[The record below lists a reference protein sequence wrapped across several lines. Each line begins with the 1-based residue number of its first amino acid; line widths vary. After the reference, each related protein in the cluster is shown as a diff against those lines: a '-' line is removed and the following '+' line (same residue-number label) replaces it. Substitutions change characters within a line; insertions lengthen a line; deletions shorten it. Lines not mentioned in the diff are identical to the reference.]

1 MDARVK
7 LDAPLLVIRP
17 VRPETPPEAPLAMPQ
32 QRISAERVRLHGETD
47 GRWRLGTLLAAAL
60 GVTALATLHAWSMLN
75 ADGVS
80 LLEWLGLVLLAANL
94 AWISLA
100 AATAVAGAAIL
111 ASREPGQPTSLK
123 ALDTTSLTAIVFPI
137 RNEDTSSVTA
147 GAQAIYDALARAGAA
162 NAFEIF
168 FLSDT
173 TDPELAHDE
182 ADAIQRLRAARPDAA
197 IFYRRRTLNH
207 GRKAGNVSDF
217 VRRWG
222 GRYDYM
228 AVFDA
233 DSLMSAEA
241 LIELVQR
248 MDDRLRTALI
258 QTVPSIVNAQTMM
271 ARSQQFAMRAYGQIF
286 GTGLAW
292 WSGGAGNFW
301 GHNAIIR
308 VAAFAANAGL
318 PDLPGRGPLGGHIM
332 SHDFIEAA
340 LLRRAGWRVEIA
352 PEIDGSYEESPP
364 TLDDLA
370 ARDRR
375 WAQGNLQHLKLVGAR
390 GFDAVS
396 RAHILAGVMGY
407 VSALLWF
414 SLIMVSAVL
423 AWIGT
428 PGAPRGEG
436 GGIDISLLL
445 LTTLIVLSPKWLA
458 LILWAMGRLPG
469 WEHQRGFVGGL
480 IAEAAVSAATAPIM
494 MISQAQA
501 VIAPFLGRDAG
512 WRPQARVAVS
522 GASTGSRF
530 KPQVFVGLGLCA
542 TMLVSAGFAAW
553 TLPVAVSLVFAR
565 PIAAGLAY
573 TPRRRSWL
581 WRILATPEDLKP
593 PAVVTAARR
602 ATTRFT
608 WEASTQP
615 IRIAPA
621 LAPISLATQRVE
633 KAHKLSV

>member
-7 LDAPLLVIRP
+7 LDAPALVIRP
-17 VRPETPPEAPLAMPQ
+17 APETPPESPLAMPQ
-32 QRISAERVRLHGETD
+32 QRVSSARVHVRGEQD
-47 GRWRLGTLLAAAL
+47 GRWRLWTLLVA
-60 GVTALATLHAWSMLN
+60 ALATTTLAATHAWSAMN
-75 ADGVS
+75 TDGVAP
-80 LLEWLGLVLLAANL
+80 LEWVGLVLLAANL

-111 ASREPGQPTSLK
+111 ASREPGLPAVSKPL
-123 ALDTTSLTAIVFPI
+123 ATTSLTAIVFPI
-137 RNEDTSSVTA
+137 RNEDTSRVTA
-147 GAQAIYDALARAGAA
+147 GAQAIYDALARANAA
-162 NAFEIF
+162 TAFEIF

-173 TDPELAHDE
+173 TDPELARVE
-182 ADAIQRLRAARPDAA
+182 EDAICRLRAARPEAG

-222 GRYDYM
+222 GRYEYM

-248 MDDRLRTALI
+248 MDARPGTALI
-258 QTVPSIVNAQTMM
+258 QTVPTIVNAQTLM

-308 VAAFAANAGL
+308 VSAFAAHAGL

-332 SHDFIEAA
+332 SHDFVEAA

-352 PEIDGSYEESPP
+352 PEIEGSYEESPP
-364 TLDDLA
+364 TLEDLS

-375 WAQGNLQHLKLVGAR
+375 WAQGNLQHLKLIGAR
-390 GFDAVS
+390 GFDPVS
-396 RAHILAGVMGY
+396 RAHIFAGVMGY
-407 VSALLWF
+407 ASALLWF
-414 SLIMVSAVL
+414 SLILVSATL
-423 AWIGT
+423 AWIDK
-428 PGAPRGEG
+428 PNGAPAAG
-436 GGIDISLLL
+436 GMDISLLL

-458 LILWAMGRLPG
+458 LILWAMGKFPG
-469 WEHQRGFVGGL
+469 WERQPGFLAGL
-480 IAEAAVSAATAPIM
+480 FAEAIVSAITAPIM

-512 WRPQARVAVS
+512 WRPQARVAIA
-522 GASTGSRF
+522 GASNGNRF
-530 KPQVFVGLGLCA
+530 VPQLVAGLALCA
-542 TMLVSAGFAAW
+542 TMLVNAGFAAW
-553 TLPVAVSLVFAR
+553 TLPVAASLLFAG

-573 TPRRRSWL
+573 APRRRSWL
-581 WRILATPEDLKP
+581 WRAMATPEDLRP
-593 PAVVTAARR
+593 PAIVSSARR
-602 ATTRFT
+602 AAGRLNWQAAVERKHALT
-608 WEASTQP
+608 
-615 IRIAPA
+615 PA
-621 LAPISLATQRVE
+621 VLAPLKVVE
-633 KAHKLSV
+633 TGEAHV

>member
-7 LDAPLLVIRP
+7 LDAPALVIRP
-17 VRPETPPEAPLAMPQ
+17 APETPPESPLAMPQ
-32 QRISAERVRLHGETD
+32 QRVSSARVHVRGEQD
-47 GRWRLGTLLAAAL
+47 GRWRLWTLLVA
-60 GVTALATLHAWSMLN
+60 ALATTTLAATHAWSAMN
-75 ADGVS
+75 TDGVAP
-80 LLEWLGLVLLAANL
+80 LEWVGLVLLAANL

-111 ASREPGQPTSLK
+111 ASREPGLPAVSKPL
-123 ALDTTSLTAIVFPI
+123 ATTSLTAIVFPI
-137 RNEDTSSVTA
+137 RNEDTSRVTA
-147 GAQAIYDALARAGAA
+147 GAQAIYDALARANAA
-162 NAFEIF
+162 TAFEIF

-173 TDPELAHDE
+173 TDPELARDE
-182 ADAIQRLRAARPDAA
+182 EDAICRLRAARPEAG

-222 GRYDYM
+222 GRYEYM

-248 MDDRLRTALI
+248 MDARPGTALI
-258 QTVPSIVNAQTMM
+258 QTVPTIVNAQTLM

-308 VAAFAANAGL
+308 VSAFAAHAGL

-332 SHDFIEAA
+332 SHDFVEAA

-352 PEIDGSYEESPP
+352 PEIEGSYEESPP
-364 TLDDLA
+364 TLEDLS

-375 WAQGNLQHLKLVGAR
+375 WAQGNLQHLKLIGAR
-390 GFDAVS
+390 GFDPVS
-396 RAHILAGVMGY
+396 RAHIFAGVMGY
-407 VSALLWF
+407 ASALLWF
-414 SLIMVSAVL
+414 SLILVSATL
-423 AWIGT
+423 AWIDK
-428 PGAPRGEG
+428 PNGAPAAG
-436 GGIDISLLL
+436 GMDISLLL

-458 LILWAMGRLPG
+458 LILWAMGKLPG
-469 WEHQRGFVGGL
+469 WERQPGFLAGL
-480 IAEAAVSAATAPIM
+480 FAEAIVSAITAPIM

-512 WRPQARVAVS
+512 WRPQARVAIA
-522 GASTGSRF
+522 GASNGNRF
-530 KPQVFVGLGLCA
+530 VPQLVAGLALCA
-542 TMLVSAGFAAW
+542 TMLVNAGFAAW
-553 TLPVAVSLVFAR
+553 TLPVAASLLFAG

-573 TPRRRSWL
+573 APRRRSWL
-581 WRILATPEDLKP
+581 WRAMATPEDLRP
-593 PAVVTAARR
+593 PAIVSSARR
-602 ATTRFT
+602 AAGRLNWQAAVERKHALT
-608 WEASTQP
+608 
-615 IRIAPA
+615 PA
-621 LAPISLATQRVE
+621 VLAPLKVVE
-633 KAHKLSV
+633 TGEAHV

>member
-7 LDAPLLVIRP
+7 LDAPALVIRP
-17 VRPETPPEAPLAMPQ
+17 APETPPESPLAMPQ
-32 QRISAERVRLHGETD
+32 QRVSSARVHVRGEQD
-47 GRWRLGTLLAAAL
+47 GRWRLWTLLVA
-60 GVTALATLHAWSMLN
+60 ALATTTLAATHAWSAMN
-75 ADGVS
+75 TDGVAP
-80 LLEWLGLVLLAANL
+80 LEWVGLVLLAANL

-111 ASREPGQPTSLK
+111 ASREPGLPAVSKPL
-123 ALDTTSLTAIVFPI
+123 ATTSLTAIVFPI
-137 RNEDTSSVTA
+137 RNEDTSRVTA
-147 GAQAIYDALARAGAA
+147 GAQAIYDALARANAA
-162 NAFEIF
+162 TAFEIF

-173 TDPELAHDE
+173 TDPELARVE
-182 ADAIQRLRAARPDAA
+182 EDAICRLRAARPEAG

-222 GRYDYM
+222 GRYEYM

-248 MDDRLRTALI
+248 MDARPGTALI
-258 QTVPSIVNAQTMM
+258 QTVPTIVNAQTLM

-308 VAAFAANAGL
+308 VSAFAAHAGL

-332 SHDFIEAA
+332 SHDFVEAA

-352 PEIDGSYEESPP
+352 PEIEGSYEESPP
-364 TLDDLA
+364 TLEDLS

-375 WAQGNLQHLKLVGAR
+375 WAQGNLQHLKLIGAR
-390 GFDAVS
+390 GFDPVS
-396 RAHILAGVMGY
+396 RAHIFAGVMGY
-407 VSALLWF
+407 ASALLWF
-414 SLIMVSAVL
+414 SLILVSATL
-423 AWIGT
+423 AWIDK
-428 PGAPRGEG
+428 PNGAPAAG
-436 GGIDISLLL
+436 GMDISLLL

-458 LILWAMGRLPG
+458 LILWAMGKLPG
-469 WEHQRGFVGGL
+469 WERQPGFLAGL
-480 IAEAAVSAATAPIM
+480 FAEAIVSAITAPIM

-512 WRPQARVAVS
+512 WRPQARVAHCC
-522 GASTGSRF
+522 ASNGNRF
-530 KPQVFVGLGLCA
+530 VPQLVAGLALCA
-542 TMLVSAGFAAW
+542 TMLVNAGFAAW
-553 TLPVAVSLVFAR
+553 TLPVAASLLFAG

-573 TPRRRSWL
+573 APRRRSWL
-581 WRILATPEDLKP
+581 WRAMATPEDLRP
-593 PAVVTAARR
+593 PAIVSSARR
-602 ATTRFT
+602 AAGRLNWQAAVERKHALT
-608 WEASTQP
+608 
-615 IRIAPA
+615 PA
-621 LAPISLATQRVE
+621 VLAPLKVVE
-633 KAHKLSV
+633 TGEAHV

>member
-7 LDAPLLVIRP
+7 LDAPALVIRP
-17 VRPETPPEAPLAMPQ
+17 APETPPESPLAMPQ
-32 QRISAERVRLHGETD
+32 QRVSSARVHVRGEQD
-47 GRWRLGTLLAAAL
+47 GRWRLWTLLVA
-60 GVTALATLHAWSMLN
+60 ALATTTLAATHAWSAMN
-75 ADGVS
+75 TDGVAP
-80 LLEWLGLVLLAANL
+80 LEWVGLVLLAANL

-111 ASREPGQPTSLK
+111 ASREPGLPAVSKPL
-123 ALDTTSLTAIVFPI
+123 ATTSLTAIVFPI
-137 RNEDTSSVTA
+137 RNEDTSRVTA
-147 GAQAIYDALARAGAA
+147 GAQAIYDALARANAA
-162 NAFEIF
+162 TAFEIF

-173 TDPELAHDE
+173 TDPELARVE
-182 ADAIQRLRAARPDAA
+182 EDAICRLRAARPEAG

-222 GRYDYM
+222 GRYEYM

-248 MDDRLRTALI
+248 MDARPGTALI
-258 QTVPSIVNAQTMM
+258 QTVPTIVNAQTLM

-308 VAAFAANAGL
+308 VSAFAAHAGL

-332 SHDFIEAA
+332 SHDFVEAA

-352 PEIDGSYEESPP
+352 PEIEGSYEESPP
-364 TLDDLA
+364 TLEDLS

-375 WAQGNLQHLKLVGAR
+375 WAQGNLQHLKLIGAR
-390 GFDAVS
+390 GFDPVS
-396 RAHILAGVMGY
+396 RAHIFAGVMGY
-407 VSALLWF
+407 ASALLWF
-414 SLIMVSAVL
+414 SLILVSATL
-423 AWIGT
+423 AWIDK
-428 PGAPRGEG
+428 PNGAPAAG
-436 GGIDISLLL
+436 GMDISLLL

-458 LILWAMGRLPG
+458 LILWAMGKLPG
-469 WEHQRGFVGGL
+469 WERQPGFLAGL
-480 IAEAAVSAATAPIM
+480 FAEAIVSAITAPIM

-512 WRPQARVAVS
+512 WRPQARVAIA
-522 GASTGSRF
+522 GASNGNRF
-530 KPQVFVGLGLCA
+530 VPQLVAGLALCA
-542 TMLVSAGFAAW
+542 TMLVNAGFAAW
-553 TLPVAVSLVFAR
+553 TLPVAASLLFAG

-573 TPRRRSWL
+573 APRRRSWL
-581 WRILATPEDLKP
+581 WRAMATPEDLRP
-593 PAVVTAARR
+593 PAIVSSARR
-602 ATTRFT
+602 AAGRLNWQAAVERKHALT
-608 WEASTQP
+608 
-615 IRIAPA
+615 PA
-621 LAPISLATQRVE
+621 VLAPLKVVE
-633 KAHKLSV
+633 TGEAHV

>member
-7 LDAPLLVIRP
+7 LDAPPLVIRP
-17 VRPETPPEAPLAMPQ
+17 APETPPESPLAMPQ
-32 QRISAERVRLHGETD
+32 QRVSSTRVHVRGEQD
-47 GRWRLGTLLAAAL
+47 GRWRLWTLLVAAL
-60 GVTALATLHAWSMLN
+60 ATTALATTHAWSAMN
-75 ADGVS
+75 TDGVAP
-80 LLEWLGLVLLAANL
+80 LEWVGLVLLAANL

-111 ASREPGQPTSLK
+111 ASREPGQPAVSKPL
-123 ALDTTSLTAIVFPI
+123 ATTSLTAIVFPI
-137 RNEDTSSVTA
+137 RNEDTSRVTA
-147 GAQAIYDALARAGAA
+147 GAQAIYDALARANAA
-162 NAFEIF
+162 TAFEIF

-173 TDPELAHDE
+173 TDPELARDE
-182 ADAIQRLRAARPDAA
+182 EDAICRLRAARPEAG

-222 GRYDYM
+222 GRYEYM

-248 MDDRLRTALI
+248 MDARPGTALI
-258 QTVPSIVNAQTMM
+258 QTVPTIVNAQTLM

-308 VAAFAANAGL
+308 VSAFAAHAGL

-332 SHDFIEAA
+332 SHDFVEAA

-352 PEIDGSYEESPP
+352 PEIEGSYEESPP
-364 TLDDLA
+364 TLEDLS

-375 WAQGNLQHLKLVGAR
+375 WAQGNLQHLKLIGAR
-390 GFDAVS
+390 GFDPVS
-396 RAHILAGVMGY
+396 RAHIFAGVMGY
-407 VSALLWF
+407 ASALLWF
-414 SLIMVSAVL
+414 SLILVSATL
-423 AWIGT
+423 AWIDK
-428 PGAPRGEG
+428 PNGAPAAG
-436 GGIDISLLL
+436 GMDISLLL

-458 LILWAMGRLPG
+458 LILWAMGKLPG
-469 WEHQRGFVGGL
+469 WERQPGFLAGL
-480 IAEAAVSAATAPIM
+480 FAEAIVSAITAPIM

-512 WRPQARVAVS
+512 WRPQARVAIA
-522 GASTGSRF
+522 GASNGNRF
-530 KPQVFVGLGLCA
+530 VPQLVAGLALCA
-542 TMLVSAGFAAW
+542 TMLVNAGFAAW
-553 TLPVAVSLVFAR
+553 TLPVAASLLFAG

-573 TPRRRSWL
+573 APRRRSWL
-581 WRILATPEDLKP
+581 WRAMATPEDLRP
-593 PAVVTAARR
+593 PAIVSSARR
-602 ATTRFT
+602 AAGRLNWQAAVERKHALT
-608 WEASTQP
+608 
-615 IRIAPA
+615 PA
-621 LAPISLATQRVE
+621 VLAPLKVVE
-633 KAHKLSV
+633 TGEAHV

>member
-1 MDARVK
+1 
-7 LDAPLLVIRP
+7 
-17 VRPETPPEAPLAMPQ
+17 
-32 QRISAERVRLHGETD
+32 
-47 GRWRLGTLLAAAL
+47 
-60 GVTALATLHAWSMLN
+60 
-75 ADGVS
+75 
-80 LLEWLGLVLLAANL
+80 
-94 AWISLA
+94 ISLA

-111 ASREPGQPTSLK
+111 AAREPGRTIAPK
-123 ALDTTSLTAIVFPI
+123 PLDTASLTAIIFPI
-137 RNEDTSSVTA
+137 RNEDTSRVTA
-147 GAQAIYDALARAGAA
+147 GVQAIHDALARAGAA
-162 NAFEIF
+162 EAFEIF

-173 TDPELAHDE
+173 TDAELAHDE
-182 ADAIQRLRAARPDAA
+182 EDAIRRLRSARPEAN

-222 GRYDYM
+222 GRYEYM

-248 MDDRLRTALI
+248 MDARHTTALI
-258 QTVPSIVNAQTMM
+258 QTVPTIVNAQTLM

-308 VAAFAANAGL
+308 VSAFAAHAGL

-332 SHDFIEAA
+332 SHDFVEAA

-352 PEIDGSYEESPP
+352 PEIEGSYEESPP
-364 TLDDLA
+364 TLEDLA

-375 WAQGNLQHLKLVGAR
+375 WAQGNLQHLKLIGAR
-390 GFDAVS
+390 GFDPVS

-407 VSALLWF
+407 ASALLWF
-414 SLIMVSAVL
+414 SLILVSATL
-423 AWIGT
+423 AWIDKPVAGQ
-428 PGAPRGEG
+428 AG
-436 GGIDISLLL
+436 GGMDISLLL

-469 WEHQRGFVGGL
+469 WERQHGFLAGL
-480 IAEAAVSAATAPIM
+480 FAEAVVSAATAPIM

-512 WRPQARVAVS
+512 WRPQARVAIA
-522 GASTGSRF
+522 GAPTGNRF
-530 KPQVFVGLGLCA
+530 LPQLIAGLALCS
-542 TMLVSAGFAAW
+542 TMLVNAGFAAW
-553 TLPVAVSLVFAR
+553 TLPVAASLVFAG
-565 PIAAGLAY
+565 PISAGLAHA
-573 TPRRRSWL
+573 PRRRSWL
-581 WRILATPEDLKP
+581 WRVFATPEDLKP
-593 PAVVTAARR
+593 PAIVAAARR
-602 ATTRFT
+602 AASRFN
-608 WEASTQP
+608 WEAASQP
-615 IRIAPA
+615 IRLPPTITPV
-621 LAPISLATQRVE
+621 SLAVSRVE
-633 KAHKLSV
+633 EARELPV

>member
-7 LDAPLLVIRP
+7 LDASPLAIRP
-17 VRPETPPEAPLAMPQ
+17 VWPMTPPESPLAMPQ
-32 QRISAERVRLHGETD
+32 QRVSADRVRLNGETD
-47 GRWRLGTLLAAAL
+47 GRWRLGVLLAAAL
-60 GVTALATLHAWSMLN
+60 GITALATTHAWSAMN
-75 ADGVS
+75 ADGVAP
-80 LLEWLGLVLLAANL
+80 LEWVGLVLLAANL

-111 ASREPGQPTSLK
+111 ASREPGQRPALK
-123 ALDTTSLTAIVFPI
+123 PLDTTSLTAIVFPI
-137 RNEDTSSVTA
+137 RNEDTARVTA
-147 GAQAIYDALARAGAA
+147 GAQAIHDALARAGAMD
-162 NAFEIF
+162 AFEIF

-173 TDPELAHDE
+173 TDADLARDE
-182 ADAIQRLRAARPDAA
+182 EDAIERLRAARPEAA

-222 GRYDYM
+222 GRYEYM

-241 LIELVQR
+241 LIELVQG
-248 MDDRLRTALI
+248 MAAKPRTALI
-258 QTVPSIVNAQTMM
+258 QTVPAIVNAQTLM

-308 VAAFAANAGL
+308 VAAFAAHAGL
-318 PDLPGRGPLGGHIM
+318 PDLPGRGPLSGHIM
-332 SHDFIEAA
+332 SHDFVEAA

-352 PEIDGSYEESPP
+352 PEIEGSYEESPP

-375 WAQGNLQHLKLVGAR
+375 WAQGNLQHLKLIGAR
-390 GFDAVS
+390 GFDPVS

-407 VSALLWF
+407 ASALLWF
-414 SLIMVSAVL
+414 SLILVSATL

-428 PGAPRGEG
+428 PSVAPANGGA
-436 GGIDISLLL
+436 DISLLL
-445 LTTLIVLSPKWLA
+445 LTALIVLSPKWLA

-469 WEHQRGFVGGL
+469 WDRQPAFLAGL
-480 IAEAAVSAATAPIM
+480 LVEAAVSAATAPIM

-501 VIAPFLGRDAG
+501 VVAPFLGRDAG
-512 WRPQARVAVS
+512 WRPQARVAVA
-522 GASTGSRF
+522 GASNGNRF
-530 KPQVFVGLGLCA
+530 APQLVAGLALCA
-542 TMLVSAGFAAW
+542 TMIVSAGFAAW
-553 TLPVAVSLVFAR
+553 TLPVAASLVLAA
-565 PIAAGLAY
+565 PISVALAHA
-573 TPRRRSWL
+573 PRRRSWL
-581 WRILATPEDLKP
+581 WRVMATPEDLRP
-593 PAVVTAARR
+593 PSIVSAARR
-602 ATTRFT
+602 AANRFN
-608 WEASTQP
+608 WEMSTQP
-615 IRIAPA
+615 IRLPPTIATV
-621 LAPISLATQRVE
+621 S
-633 KAHKLSV
+633 LSVQRPEEARELPV